1 MEKPNQTKLRE
12 MLPYEPDTY
21 LSQDEVRLLQATF
34 RGNEKLLKV
43 LRKLMLPS
51 AFDPE
56 LPIEEMMGDVWMV
69 DKDFSQLPVGEI
81 KAIVLAR
88 QDAIKFILGGLIKL
102 KVIAN
107 SVAESPMEA
116 AARRS
121 MDSAQ

>member
-1 MEKPNQTKLRE
+1 MEKSQQTKLRE

-21 LSQDEVRLLQATF
+21 LSQEEVRLIQATF
-34 RGNEKLLKV
+34 KGNEKLLKV

-102 KVIAN
+102 KVISN
-107 SVAESPMEA
+107 SVAETPMEA